1 MKKTVILAA
10 MLAVPAFAGQKVTV
24 QPATAAPTPAPAQW
38 AVELGY
44 NYNWGAKDIMSWEV
58 PCKEIRTHGAD
69 ITLVRPID
77 ENQAFTLRLGYNY
90 GSRSWG
96 GCYYEESDPVD
107 GYYASASGSDT
118 IRTHTFSL
126 MPGYRYTHALCDKTS
141 LYCGVNVGVSNQ
153 SLKYRGADSFDF
165 TYPDYSEH
173 EDGTMKQHGSQ
184 WGLAYSAEAGVR
196 YAITEAVDFFV
207 AYQFTGNTCKPKL
220 DGGEG
225 YHVRGKAQN
234 YHGVRAGFGI
244 KF

>member
-1 MKKTVILAA
+1 MKKAIILAA
-10 MLAVPAFAGQKVTV
+10 MLALPTFAGQKLIYN
-24 QPATAAPTPAPAQW
+24 TPAPAVTAPAVDSGHGLEIGYFISW
-38 AVELGY
+38 AANDIY
-44 NYNWGAKDIMSWEV
+44 KDWS
-58 PCKEIRTHGAD
+58 PCKEIRTNGVDVTALYDFNRNHAM
-69 ITLVRPID
+69 
-77 ENQAFTLRLGYNY
+77 TLRLAY
-90 GSRSWG
+90 GFGARSWADG
-96 GCYYEESDPVD
+96 AYEIDGESWTENARV
-107 GYYASASGSDT
+107 
-118 IRTHTFSL
+118 RMHTFSL

-153 SLKYRGADSFDF
+153 SLKYRGADSSDV
-165 TYPDYSEH
+165 TYPGYSEH